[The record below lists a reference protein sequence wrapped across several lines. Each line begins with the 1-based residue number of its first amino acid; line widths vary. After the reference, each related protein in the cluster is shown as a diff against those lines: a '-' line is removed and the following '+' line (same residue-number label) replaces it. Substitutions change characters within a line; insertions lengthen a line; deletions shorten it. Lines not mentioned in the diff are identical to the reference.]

1 MKIEGSIRSN
11 LLSAIVSSRRLRG
24 QRVHSDTVAYW
35 QAILAQG
42 RRADAGPFRS
52 DVSDLLDE
60 LALELT
66 HFIQKSG
73 DTSHKSVTAPQP

>member
-35 QAILAQG
+35 QAILAHG
-42 RRADAGPFRS
+42 RSADVGPFRT

-66 HFIQKSG
+66 QFNAKSNG
-73 DTSHKSVTAPQP
+73 ASHGNAKARQP